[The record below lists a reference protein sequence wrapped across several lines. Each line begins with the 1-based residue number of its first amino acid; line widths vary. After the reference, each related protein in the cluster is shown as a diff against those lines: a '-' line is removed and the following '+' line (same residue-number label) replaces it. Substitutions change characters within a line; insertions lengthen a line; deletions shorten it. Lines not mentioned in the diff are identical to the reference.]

1 MLASA
6 GEGGRDFS
14 TLIETLQGKEE
25 HPSPITPTFPHE
37 RECRGEIGRLFD
49 SVRHDLAHI
58 GIDEQTA
65 VHRRKC
71 SLIAVHAGA
80 DATTYPD
87 GGSRLLIGEIEL
99 VRSEERSVGRGCVR
113 TCSFGWS

>member
-1 MLASA
+1 MI
-6 GEGGRDFS
+6 RRPPRS
-14 TLIETLQGKEE
+14 TRTDTLF
-25 HPSPITPTFPHE
+25 PYTTLFPHE

-99 VRSEERSVGRGCVR
+99 VSIDKALGMLDRKSTRLNS
-113 TCSFGWS
+113 SH